1 MNINTASDI
10 VHSIVEDFNFEDWD
24 FSVMVSR
31 QFLILHV
38 EGTVQDIKINTENM

>member
-31 QFLILHV
+31 QFLIYMLK
-38 EGTVQDIKINTENM
+38 EQFMILK